1 MSDRVTPSTWWYPM
15 LGPIWHVSMDEYVD
29 RVLARIGKSPI
40 TWRAKDS
47 SSMGRAPSLGQSD
60 ISSALGIR
68 WSECKKLN

>member
-1 MSDRVTPSTWWYPM
+1 M

-47 SSMGRAPSLGQSD
+47 RSMGKSPSLGHTVTLT
-60 ISSALGIR
+60 ALGIR
-68 WSECKKLN
+68 RSKCKK